1 MGITEEQMRRRWSL
15 PLLLLGIAIP
25 ILWTIQGPKDE
36 HGWMIYIVGAAFLC
50 TGVLCWMNQRS
61 PVTELVAGI
70 VLLLMSVIG
79 FFAAFGPHPIESESS
94 GVLVLIETMLITDA
108 QSQSLGRFLFGAGAA
123 LTAALGLL
131 LLIRSL
137 GTFIKRKH

>member
-1 MGITEEQMRRRWSL
+1 MGISEEQMRRRWSL
-15 PLLLLGIAIP
+15 PLLFLGVAVP
-25 ILWTIQGPKDE
+25 LCWTLWGPDEE
-36 HGWMIYIVGAAFLC
+36 HGWIIYVVGAAFLS

-61 PVTELVAGI
+61 PATELIAGI

-79 FFAAFGPHPIESESS
+79 FFAAFGPHQIESEGS
-94 GVLVLIETMLITDA
+94 GVLVLIETLLVSDA
-108 QSQSLGRFLFGAGAA
+108 QSQSLGRLLFGAGAA

-137 GTFIKRKH
+137 SDLRKRQP